1 MTDMRRNALRLLR
14 PWPWFAFEEHLNWM
28 ALASMVIGVTG
39 VALVLRRPDLP
50 ATKI

>member
-1 MTDMRRNALRLLR
+1 MRSAYCALRR
-14 PWPWFAFEEHLNWM
+14 WFAFERHLNWM
-28 ALASMVIGVTG
+28 ALAGMVIGVTG

>member
-1 MTDMRRNALRLLR
+1 MMTDMRRNALRLLR
-14 PWPWFAFEEHLNWM
+14 PT
-28 ALASMVIGVTG
+28 ALAGMVIGVTG